1 MMTDTLTRRSA
12 LAGAAALATGL
23 VGRAT
28 AAVSLDAEPPVYGHG
43 LLVQLQVQDLERSVR
58 FYTDVLG
65 FRVTERRDDLQFV
78 HLDCGIERLQLG
90 LSAGAAQPPAPGS
103 VVLNFSVAGDV
114 DRVRAAL
121 ETRGVVFS
129 GPTRVIPGKVR
140 LAAFT
145 DPDGHRLRLAGDDP
159 PASPGRH
166 SGDVGPTS
174 RDPLRL

>member
-1 MMTDTLTRRSA
+1 MTDTLTRRSA

-23 VGRAT
+23 VGLAT
-28 AAVSLDAEPPVYGHG
+28 AAVSLDEEAVPASGTGDGASVRAGVGAPVYGHG

-90 LSAGAAQPPAPGS
+90 LAAGGEQPPAPGS

-114 DRVRAAL
+114 DAVRAAL
-121 ETRGVVFS
+121 EKRGVAFS

-140 LAAFT
+140 LAAFS

-159 PASPGRH
+159 PAS
-166 SGDVGPTS
+166 
-174 RDPLRL
+174 